1 MKEIK
6 LEEKELEKL
15 KIDQNQSNIEVVI
28 NEIRIWKELDH
39 PNIIKYYTSFVE
51 KESVYIVME
60 LVEGMNL
67 AEYINNLKEKVN
79 SVNDSCRAQK

>member
-67 AEYINNLKEKVN
+67 AEYIINLKEKVN
-79 SVNDSCRAQK
+79 SVNDNCRAQK